1 MSPPA
6 SLLRFGLLRTATIRS
21 VARSSEVQHQ
31 HCLDTSCP
39 PNAPSSSVHGL
50 HLSLYQPSWQGTH
63 PGTASGFFPDTSMV
77 RLDPLRPGGRPCR
90 SSSTVAASSG
100 CRRVAAA
107 APLSMVPPVMEV
119 SSEDDTLVERQV
131 GDEDGALGLPMDF
144 GFGLKL
150 RHPAQVDAED
160 GALGLPIDV
169 IGPGLKLE
177 PRPIYTDEGLMPIFL
192 IKVAHAHFKL
202 AHQVAQFLNNPFKKK
217 TKQNL

>member
-1 MSPPA
+1 
-6 SLLRFGLLRTATIRS
+6 
-21 VARSSEVQHQ
+21 
-31 HCLDTSCP
+31 
-39 PNAPSSSVHGL
+39 
-50 HLSLYQPSWQGTH
+50 
-63 PGTASGFFPDTSMV
+63 MV